1 MPYRSHSRRFI
12 AARKGLLTIIPR
24 AVCLKFGVVLLVVL
38 VLSALGFRDRKET
51 DVLQLMG
58 RVARG

>member
-1 MPYRSHSRRFI
+1 M
-12 AARKGLLTIIPR
+12 IPR

-58 RVARG
+58 RRSG